1 MLRYLILVTENL
13 IVTAITVGM
22 LFAFINELGNRT
34 GKTILL
40 GGSLLGIA
48 GAAAMAVIKNTTAKI
63 HTGMWNLRVFAVFTA
78 GVILFLIFTIKP
90 MLRKA
95 PLGAAISAAV
105 IAFTSIF
112 YTFPDVMAYPFSFNL
127 NGASVLST
135 AFFTRFIGWLAG
147 WIVALMAFLAVK
159 YLCKKISQNLLCG
172 ILDIVLIITAIQ
184 RVIRGLDTL
193 RATRVITDKAIAHNI
208 FVAAKFT
215 TNNSNL
221 FIYAV
226 LLLTLVIPVTLYL
239 RSYKIT
245 KPYKNSAE
253 KRKLLA
259 ENFRN
264 RRWSVINVLCYIV
277 TVLCMTWFTFLSTQT
292 VELSPIEDALIK
304 DDAVWVSFEQ
314 VADGH
319 LHRFAWTSENGV
331 QIRFIVIKK
340 PNSSS
345 YGIGLDACDI
355 CGETGYYEK
364 NGKIVC
370 KLCDVVMNINTI
382 GFKGGCNPKVI
393 DYKIENGYIIV
404 PTYTLLEHEKDFKS

>member
-22 LFAFINELGNRT
+22 LFAFINELGNKT
-34 GKTILL
+34 GKRILL
-40 GGSLLGIA
+40 VGALSGIA
-48 GAAAMAVIKNTTAKI
+48 GAIAMAVIKNTTAKI
-63 HTGMWNLRVFAVFTA
+63 HTGMWNLRIFIAFTVS
-78 GVILFLIFTIKP
+78 VILFLIFTIKP
-90 MLRKA
+90 LLKKSA
-95 PLGAAISAAV
+95 IPAAVSAAL
-105 IAFTSIF
+105 ITFTSIF
-112 YTFPDVMAYPFSFNL
+112 YTFPDVLAYPFSFNL

-135 AFFTRFIGWLAG
+135 AFFSRFTGWLGG
-147 WIVALMAFLAVK
+147 WVIALLTFLAVK
-159 YLCKKISQNLLCG
+159 YLCRKVSQDLVCG
-172 ILDIVLIITAIQ
+172 ILDLALVITAAQ
-184 RVIRGLDTL
+184 RMIRGLDTL
-193 RATRVITDKAIAHNI
+193 RATRVITDKALAHNI

-215 TNNSNL
+215 TNNSDL
-221 FIYAV
+221 FIYAT
-226 LLLTLVIPVTLYL
+226 LALTVIIPVTMLI
-239 RSYKIT
+239 RSFRIT
-245 KPYKNSAE
+245 QPYKNSAE

-259 ENFRN
+259 ANQKN
-264 RRWSVINVLCYIV
+264 RGWSIVMILCYIM
-277 TVLCMTWFTFLSTQT
+277 TILCMTWFTYLSTQT

-304 DDAVWVSFEQ
+304 DDAVWVSFDQ
-314 VADGH
+314 VSDGH

-404 PTYTLLEHEKDFKS
+404 PTSTLLEHEKDFKS

>member
-22 LFAFINELGNRT
+22 LFAFINELRNKT
-34 GKTILL
+34 GKRILL
-40 GGSLLGIA
+40 GGALLGIA
-48 GAAAMAVIKNTTAKI
+48 GAIAMAVIKNTTAKI
-63 HTGMWNLRVFAVFTA
+63 HTGMWNLRIFIAFTVS
-78 GVILFLIFTIKP
+78 VILFLIFTTKP
-90 MLRKA
+90 LLKKSA
-95 PLGAAISAAV
+95 LPASVSAAL
-105 IAFTSIF
+105 ICFTSIF
-112 YTFPDVMAYPFSFNL
+112 YTFPDVLAYPFSFNL

-135 AFFTRFIGWLAG
+135 AFFSRFSGWLFG
-147 WIVALMAFLAVK
+147 WVIALLTFLAAK
-159 YLCKKISQNLLCG
+159 YLCKKVSQDLVCG
-172 ILDIVLIITAIQ
+172 ILDLVLVITAIQ
-184 RVIRGLDTL
+184 RMIRGLDTL
-193 RATRVITDKAIAHNI
+193 RATRVITDKALAHNI

-215 TNNSNL
+215 TNNSDL
-221 FIYAV
+221 FIY
-226 LLLTLVIPVTLYL
+226 VTLAL
-239 RSYKIT
+239 TVIIPIIMFIRSFRIT
-245 KPYKNSAE
+245 EPYKNSAE

-259 ENFRN
+259 ANQKN
-264 RRWSVINVLCYIV
+264 RGWSIVMILCYALTI
-277 TVLCMTWFTFLSTQT
+277 LCMTWFTYLSTQT
-292 VELSPIEDALIK
+292 VELSPIEDAIIK
-304 DDAVWVSFEQ
+304 DDAVWVSFDQ
-314 VADGH
+314 VSDGH
-319 LHRFAWTSENGV
+319 LHRFAWTSEKGV